1 MSDPSKPDQH
11 DIDPPSVVQS
21 SERGRS
27 LAQQERQR
35 QMLVIARSR
44 GSVAVADLVT
54 ELGVSVE
61 TVRRDLSVLESHG
74 LVRREYGQAFP
85 VETAAY
91 ESDLETRKISH
102 TEEKRR
108 IAAEA
113 VRHLEDAET
122 LFIDEGFTP
131 QVIARSLPERRL
143 RVVTASLPIA
153 SLLADRDLVSV
164 YLLGGRV
171 RRNTLG
177 VVDHWAVE
185 MLSGF
190 VIDVA
195 FIGANAI
202 SRDRGLTTPD
212 PAVAEVKKTAVR
224 VSRRRVF
231 TGVSAKFAVSSF
243 CRFADVADLDVIVS
257 DRRLSSSEAE
267 RYAALGPTV
276 VRV

>member
-1 MSDPSKPDQH
+1 MIPK
-11 DIDPPSVVQS
+11 
-21 SERGRS
+21 
-27 LAQQERQR
+27 ERQR
-35 QMLVIARSR
+35 QVLEIARAR
-44 GSVAVADLVT
+44 GSVAVADLV
-54 ELGVSVE
+54 EALDVSVE
-61 TVRRDLSVLESHG
+61 TIRRDLTVLETHG
-74 LVRREYGQAFP
+74 LIRRAYGQAFP

-91 ESDLETRKISH
+91 ESNLETREVSH
-102 TEEKRR
+102 VDEKRR

-113 VRHLEDAET
+113 VRHLDDAET

-131 QVIARSLPERRL
+131 QMIARGLPERRM

-153 SLLADRDLVSV
+153 SMLADREAFSV

-171 RRNTLG
+171 RGNTLG
-177 VVDHWAVE
+177 TVDHWAVE
-185 MLSGF
+185 MLSNF

-202 SRDRGLTTPD
+202 SRERGLTTPD

-243 CRFADVADLDVIVS
+243 CHFADVADLDVVVS
-257 DRRLSSSEAE
+257 DRKLSQSEAD

>member
-1 MSDPSKPDQH
+1 M
-11 DIDPPSVVQS
+11 
-21 SERGRS
+21 
-27 LAQQERQR
+27 
-35 QMLVIARSR
+35 
-44 GSVAVADLVT
+44 AVTDLV
-54 ELGVSVE
+54 EVLGVSVE
-61 TVRRDLSVLESHG
+61 TVRRDLSVLEAHG
-74 LVRREYGQAFP
+74 LVRRAYGQAFP

-91 ESDLETRKISH
+91 ESDLGTREVSH
-102 TEEKRR
+102 VEEKRH

-131 QVIARSLPERRL
+131 QVIARSLPDRRM

-153 SLLADRDLVSV
+153 SMLADRKTVSV

-171 RRNTLG
+171 RGNTLG
-177 VVDHWAVE
+177 TVDHWAVE
-185 MLSGF
+185 MLSNF

-202 SRDRGLTTPD
+202 SRERGLTTPD
-212 PAVAEVKKTAVR
+212 PAVAEVKKTAVQ

-231 TGVSAKFAVSSF
+231 TGVSSKFAVSSF
-243 CRFADVADLDVIVS
+243 CHFADVSDLDVIVT
-257 DRRLSSSEAE
+257 DRKLSPSEAD
-267 RYAALGPTV
+267 RLAACGPSV